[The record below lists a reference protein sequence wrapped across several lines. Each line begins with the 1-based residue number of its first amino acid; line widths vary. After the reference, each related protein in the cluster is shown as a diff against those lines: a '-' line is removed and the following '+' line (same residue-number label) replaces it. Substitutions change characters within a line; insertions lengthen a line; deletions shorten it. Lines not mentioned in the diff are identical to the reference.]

1 MRHMK
6 NRVVLIGAL
15 LASTGLIAMGAGI
28 DGKWTVTTQGR
39 GGDVMQTLTLT
50 SSGMN
55 LTGKFDNGNGM
66 PVDITEG
73 MIHDSDVTFKVTT
86 TGRGGNPQ
94 VTTYKGTLSGDDL
107 KLTGT
112 REAAAGGGAPGG
124 GGGGGGKGGGGGGGR
139 GPQELTFKRAK

>member
-6 NRVVLIGAL
+6 NRVVLVSAL
-15 LASTGLIAMGAGI
+15 LASTSLVALGAGI
-28 DGKWTVTTQGR
+28 DGKWTVTTQGKN
-39 GGDVMQTLTLT
+39 GDQTQTLTIT

-66 PVDITEG
+66 PVDIAEG
-73 MIHDSDVTFKVTT
+73 KIHDADVTFKVTT

-94 VTTYKGTLSGDDL
+94 VTTYKGTLAGDEL

-112 REAAAGGGAPGG
+112 REAPAGGGAPGG
-124 GGGGGGKGGGGGGGR
+124 
-139 GPQELTFKRAK
+139 